1 MSDESIDIEEQQFAE
16 AIAKARHKEQ
26 MGMLKGIATL
36 LNKPEKED
44 KQIIEAI
51 NKQGAAMEKVA
62 DAILNQPKPENPGV
76 NVELNQKEIIPLLKD
91 IKEGNDKILTALQ
104 NKLYVDSFYVRATG
118 NYGEDKMIDVSY
130 KPADKITFKK

>member
-1 MSDESIDIEEQQFAE
+1 MSHEVEDDDEQFFAE
-16 AIAKARHKEQ
+16 ELRAKQHKEQ
-26 MGMLKGIATL
+26 IGLLKGIATL

-44 KQIIEAI
+44 GVKEAVERQSKAI
-51 NKQGAAMEKVA
+51 EKVA
-62 DAILNQPKPENPGV
+62 DAILNQPKPENPEV